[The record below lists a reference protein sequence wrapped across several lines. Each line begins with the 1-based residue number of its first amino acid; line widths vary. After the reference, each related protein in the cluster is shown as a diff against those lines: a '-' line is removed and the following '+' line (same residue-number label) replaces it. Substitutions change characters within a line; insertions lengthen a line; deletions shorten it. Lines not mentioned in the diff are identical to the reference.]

1 MLWPT
6 VEEIIE
12 HNECAVAITSEPHQ
26 LRDRNTL
33 ESALLGLH
41 QKQLYVPEQ
50 FGDDERTAVISA
62 AAQLCVTLSQRQ
74 CFLQGN
80 KRTAALTLIQM
91 IEMNG
96 FEFTMGNDEDFAEI
110 ILSAA
115 IGLYDADDI
124 SSSIEP
130 FVSPLADLW

>member
-12 HNECAVAITSEPHQ
+12 HNECAVAITGEPHQ
-26 LRDRNTL
+26 LRDRSTL
-33 ESALLGLH
+33 ESAVFGLH
-41 QKQLYVPEQ
+41 QKQFYLSDE
-50 FGDDERTAVISA
+50 FGDDRTAVISVA
-62 AAQLCVTLSQRQ
+62 AELCVTLSKRQ

-96 FEFTMGNDEDFAEI
+96 FEFTMGNDGDLAEI

-115 IGLYDADDI
+115 LGLSNADDI
-124 SSSIEP
+124 SSSIDP
-130 FVSPLADLW
+130 FVSPLSDSW